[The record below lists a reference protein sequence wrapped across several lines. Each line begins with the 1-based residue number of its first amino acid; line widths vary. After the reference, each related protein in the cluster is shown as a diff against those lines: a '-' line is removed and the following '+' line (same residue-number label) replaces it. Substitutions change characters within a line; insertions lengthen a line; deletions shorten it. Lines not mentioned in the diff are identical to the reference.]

1 MALAGRAASFNGE
14 EAMSNTQPKRAS
26 TNCFTDAIDAQIVA
40 LAAMAFRLGEPE
52 RLKIAT
58 AHLPQP
64 TVNGALDRLVARAV
78 NGA

>member
-1 MALAGRAASFNGE
+1 
-14 EAMSNTQPKRAS
+14 MSNTQPKRAS

-52 RLKIAT
+52 QFKIAT
-58 AHLPQP
+58 EYLPDA
-64 TVNGALDRLVARAV
+64 TVNAALDRLVGRAV